1 MRVVKDSLP
10 VILPTLTSI
19 INASFVTGTFPSL
32 WKMAE
37 VTPIPKE
44 GDHEK
49 PNNNRPVSL
58 LTTLS
63 KVCEKVALNQ
73 FMAFFESKQRPS
85 TEQSGNKRF
94 HSTETSF
101 IETTDV
107 ILEAIDKHTAVVPL
121 DMGKAF
127 DSLNHEILLLKLQDI
142 GLSPAALNW
151 FSSYLSNRFQAV
163 RINSEL
169 SDKLPIQSGVPQGS
183 ILGPILFNIYVNDLP
198 SVPQC
203 CKSKTYVDDNKLYIT
218 FPVQQRPSTVA
229 DMNIDLTKIRNWC
242 FDNRLLLNASKTK
255 LMLFGSRQMI
265 AKIPNFNLSLLGK
278 HLVPSRC
285 ARDLGV
291 VFDNHLSFS
300 DHTVKTVS
308 SCMSSL
314 TQINRAKHAFDKDLL
329 ITIIKG
335 LLFSKMFYCS
345 SVWSNTSATNI
356 NKLQAIQN
364 FAVRIVTGSRKFDH
378 ITPILKQLRWMPV
391 KDHLFYRD
399 ALLTFKCMDSM
410 APTNLSSRFIKRG
423 TISGRSTRNANELDI
438 PRYKTAAG

>member
-1 MRVVKDSLP
+1 MNSSLP
-10 VILPTLTSI
+10 PCHITMKRMPHYY
-19 INASFVTGTFPSL
+19 
-32 WKMAE
+32 E
-37 VTPIPKE
+37 
-44 GDHEK
+44 
-49 PNNNRPVSL
+49 
-58 LTTLS
+58 
-63 KVCEKVALNQ
+63 
-73 FMAFFESKQRPS
+73 ESKQRLS

-94 HSTETSF
+94 HSTETSL
-101 IETTDV
+101 IETTDI
-107 ILEAIDKHTAVVPL
+107 ILEAMDRQKVTAVVLL
-121 DMGKAF
+121 DMSKAF
-127 DSLNHEILLLKLQDI
+127 DSLNHDILLLKLQDI
-142 GLSPAALNW
+142 GLSSAALNW

-218 FPVQQRPSTVA
+218 FPVQQRASVLE
-229 DMNIDLTKIRNWC
+229 DMNKDLTKIRNWC

-278 HLVPSRC
+278 DLVPTRC

-291 VFDNHLSFS
+291 IFDDRLTFS

-314 TQINRAKHAFDKDLL
+314 AQINRAKHAFDKDLL
-329 ITIIKG
+329 VTIIKG
-335 LLFSKMFYCS
+335 LVFSKMFYCS
-345 SVWSNTSATNI
+345 SVWSNTSVTNI

-364 FAVRIVTGSRKFDH
+364 FAARIVTRSRKFDH

-399 ALLTFKCMDSM
+399 ALLTFKCMNGM
-410 APTNLSSRFIKRG
+410 APTNLCSRFIKRG
-423 TISGRSTRNANELDI
+423 TISGRSTRNANILDI
-438 PRYKTAAG
+438 PRYKTATGQRSFLYRAVTIWNNLPSDIKLSSTMNIFKRKLINHLLMSGF